1 MLHMPRWQVYLIVG
15 VCLLGMLLALP
26 NVLPESVRNAAPAWL
41 PHQAVPLGLDLRG
54 GAYLLLEADVEAA
67 VKDRT
72 NSVLDDVRKALRNA
86 KILYSG
92 LSVAPTN
99 DALTVHIVDTTKV
112 ADAVAIVRKLI
123 QPSGMSFG
131 LGNSAGEF
139 DVTSND
145 AGLVTMTLSRA
156 GREELR
162 QRIMEQS
169 LEVVRRRVDPN
180 GSTEATFA
188 RQGERRILVQVPGI
202 SDTAEIQSKVNT
214 QAKLTFHMV
223 DEGVSQTDIEAKRI
237 PPGDKL
243 LFEEVVGQNGQKI
256 QIPIVV
262 KERAIIT
269 GDMLERAQGSID
281 GQTQQPVVSFKFNA
295 QGSRRFADI
304 TRDNVGHR
312 FAAVLDE
319 KVITAPVIRSA
330 ILGGQGQIEG
340 NFTIEEAN
348 NLAVLLNA
356 GALPVPL
363 KILEQRT
370 VGAELGKDA
379 ITAGWISA
387 LGGLVLV
394 VAFMLLQYRLFGI
407 FANVALVMNLILL
420 LAAMTVFRATLT
432 LPGIAGFVLT
442 MGMAV
447 DANVLIYERIKEEI
461 RNGRTIMSAIDA
473 GFSRAMNTIMDA
485 NATHL
490 IAGLILLALGSGPV
504 GGFAIALTL
513 GIMSSFFTSIFVTR
527 LQVIWWLHGRR
538 PAALPI

>member
-15 VCLLGMLLALP
+15 ICLIGVFLALP
-26 NVLPESVRNAAPAWL
+26 NVMPESVRKSMPSWI
-41 PHQAVPLGLDLRG
+41 PSHPVPLGLDLRG
-54 GAYLLLEADVEAA
+54 GAYLLLEADIEAA

-72 NSVLDDVRKALRNA
+72 NSVMDDVRKAIRGA
-86 KILYSG
+86 KIQYENLRISPSNDTITVRIMEPEKVEDG
-92 LSVAPTN
+92 LT
-99 DALTVHIVDTTKV
+99 IIRKV
-112 ADAVAIVRKLI
+112 V
-123 QPSGMSFG
+123 QPSGLTFG
-131 LGNSAGEF
+131 LGNTSGEYDVVAGSNGG
-139 DVTSND
+139 VT
-145 AGLVTMTLSRA
+145 LTLSRA

-169 LEVVRRRVDPN
+169 VEVVRRRIDPT
-180 GSTEATFA
+180 GSTEASFA

-202 SDTAEIQSKVNT
+202 TDTAEIQKKVNT

-223 DEGVSQTDIEAKRI
+223 DETVSEQDVAAKRI

-243 LFEEVVGQNGQKI
+243 LYEEIVNQAGQKI
-256 QIPIVV
+256 QVPIVI

-269 GDMLERAQGSID
+269 GDMLERAQGTID

-295 QGSRRFADI
+295 QGARRFADI

-312 FAAVLDE
+312 FAAVLDD
-319 KVITAPVIRSA
+319 KVITAPVIRSP

-340 NFTIEEAN
+340 NFTVEEAN

-363 KILEQRT
+363 KVLEQRT
-370 VGAELGKDA
+370 VGAELGADA
-379 ITAGWISA
+379 IRAGWLSA

-394 VAFMLLQYRLFGI
+394 VGFMLAQYRLFGI
-407 FANVALVMNLILL
+407 FATVALVMNLILL

-447 DANVLIYERIKEEI
+447 DANVLIYERIKEEVK
-461 RNGRTIMSAIDA
+461 NGRTLMSALDS
-473 GFSRAMNTIMDA
+473 GFARAMATIIDA

-490 IAGLILLALGSGPV
+490 IAGLILLSLGSGPV
-504 GGFAIALTL
+504 GGFAVALTL
-513 GIMSSFFTSIFVTR
+513 GIISSFFTSIFVTR
-527 LQVIWWLHGRR
+527 LQVIWWLAGRR